1 MLVALAEVYGSSDAE
16 KKIVQDFVAAWN
28 KLMNLDR
35 FDPRFSVLARFAYL
49 DFFDPDTPVGPNG
62 QLVGI
67 RLPEA
72 TFGVN
77 WYLSDCAPQAH
88 VYLRFLCGVEP
99 NEHRRERSDQLRHTF
114 GSVLIEHFSRRF

>member
-1 MLVALAEVYGSSDAE
+1 MLVALAEVYGSSDAG
-16 KKIVQDFVAAWN
+16 KKFVQDFVAAWN

-35 FDPRFSVLARFAYL
+35 FDPRALRPGARFAYL

-77 WYLSDCAPQAH
+77 WYLSDCARLMFIYSYVASNQMNT
-88 VYLRFLCGVEP
+88 GVSAAISYVTRLEV
-99 NEHRRERSDQLRHTF
+99 F
-114 GSVLIEHFSRRF
+114 W